1 MNATVRIGIR
11 ILLLIAIALPGA
23 LPAAEGGHP
32 LSMWQIDGLHNRI
45 YLLGSIHL
53 LREEDHPLPS
63 AIYDA
68 YNDAE
73 TLIMELDMDD
83 VDPIATQAMT
93 VELGL
98 IKDDRTLADLLGP
111 DVYAEAEKLALA
123 TEIPLNL
130 LSRAEPWY
138 AAMNVELMLLMR
150 MGFNPSL
157 GIETHLMEMAQND
170 HKEILGFETMREQ
183 LEFLDG
189 LSAEAQREMFM
200 QALSEG
206 NTMLELM
213 DSMIEAW
220 RNGDTKFLED
230 NLLSDMQDYPELNK
244 TIVVDRNANW
254 TRQIEDLMDDDI
266 DYLIIVGTLHLVGE
280 GGVPGLLARRG
291 YTVTQLQQPSK
302 Q

>member
-1 MNATVRIGIR
+1 MITPVRIGIR
-11 ILLLIAIALPGA
+11 ILPLIMLALSGS
-23 LPAAEGGHP
+23 LSAAEGGHP
-32 LSMWQIDGLHNRI
+32 LSMWKIDGLHNHI

-130 LSRAEPWY
+130 LNRAEPWY

-170 HKEILGFETMREQ
+170 RKEILGFETMREQ

-189 LSAEAQREMFM
+189 LSPEAQREMFM

-206 NTMLELM
+206 NTMGELM

-220 RNGDTKFLED
+220 RNGDTEFLED
-230 NLLSDMQDYPELNK
+230 NLLADMQDYPELNK

-254 TRQIEDLMDDDI
+254 TAQIEDLMDDDI
-266 DYLIIVGTLHLVGE
+266 DYLVIVGTLHLVGE

-291 YTVTQLQQPSK
+291 HTVIQLQQTSN
-302 Q
+302 

>member
-1 MNATVRIGIR
+1 
-11 ILLLIAIALPGA
+11 
-23 LPAAEGGHP
+23 
-32 LSMWQIDGLHNRI
+32 
-45 YLLGSIHL
+45 
-53 LREEDHPLPS
+53 
-63 AIYDA
+63 
-68 YNDAE
+68 
-73 TLIMELDMDD
+73 
-83 VDPIATQAMT
+83 
-93 VELGL
+93 
-98 IKDDRTLADLLGP
+98 
-111 DVYAEAEKLALA
+111 
-123 TEIPLNL
+123 
-130 LSRAEPWY
+130 
-138 AAMNVELMLLMR
+138 

-189 LSAEAQREMFM
+189 LSPEAQREMFM

-220 RNGDTKFLED
+220 RNGDTEFLED